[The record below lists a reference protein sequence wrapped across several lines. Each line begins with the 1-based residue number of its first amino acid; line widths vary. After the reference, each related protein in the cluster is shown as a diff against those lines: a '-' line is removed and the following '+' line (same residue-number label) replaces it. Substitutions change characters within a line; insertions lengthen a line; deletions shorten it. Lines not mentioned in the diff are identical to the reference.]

1 MCMHIMATM
10 EAVID
15 SENSE
20 DSSFGSPGSPPSTPS
35 DETAATGSSR
45 QRRMSR
51 PNTLQEIRSMTRA
64 RKEKRKARK
73 RKAKVQEKKE
83 GILYKQMA
91 HDYWDRWKWEHQQRK
106 EEKQCRYPELSS
118 TMHQIDSAYLLD
130 PQPSVEGGP
139 TDIYLGTGSFSIVQL
154 KIYRGMQVAVKQFR
168 SGSLKDDVINEAK
181 ILMGLC
187 HPNLPYIFG
196 VCTTS
201 RPYSLV
207 MQFHGIGNET
217 VTIFRELY
225 DRKQLSDSKEW
236 LILCSQLMS
245 AVEYLHHSAHLLHND
260 IKGDNVLL
268 TDAVMVNPSVSNH
281 QVVLIDFG
289 KATPI
294 HSGRLY
300 RLSEDEIQQHLRKH
314 THLAPEVLH
323 GQTKQTE
330 VSDVYSIGIL
340 LSKIISCSCFSH
352 LSGTQNDALL
362 ELCATCKAMEPQL
375 RPTEQCSK
383 KLREILSNSLK

>member
-10 EAVID
+10 GAVID

-51 PNTLQEIRSMTRA
+51 PNTLQEIRSMSRV

-106 EEKQCRYPELSS
+106 EQKQSRYPEPSS

-139 TDIYLGTGSFSIVQL
+139 TEIYLGTGSFSIVQL

-168 SGSLKDDVINEAK
+168 SGSFKDDIINEAK

-245 AVEYLHHSAHLLHND
+245 AVEYLHHS
-260 IKGDNVLL
+260 
-268 TDAVMVNPSVSNH
+268 
-281 QVVLIDFG
+281 
-289 KATPI
+289 
-294 HSGRLY
+294 
-300 RLSEDEIQQHLRKH
+300 
-314 THLAPEVLH
+314 
-323 GQTKQTE
+323 QTKQTE

-375 RPTEQCSK
+375 RPSTEQCSK